1 MNMKPSVQAAVKNG
15 ELLNKKVIA
24 RCQEVDDTIKAITLA
39 YDQPVSEKCS
49 FVISFVGRFKTGKS
63 SLINALIGT
72 EILPTKA
79 TTATSVVTR
88 VFYGKIPK
96 CWLRTK
102 DTDQEISIEEG
113 KDIILTYKVTDVQN
127 PVEVIFELPIPW
139 IKGNIELRDTPGMD
153 DSSQDG
159 KLETIALNALRDTD
173 LCICVYDASTMISE
187 KERERTQAIHKMMSG
202 NLVYAV
208 NCTNRLNSIESV
220 NQVEQLAE
228 SFFGALHY
236 SIPGMGKYYLMCSAP
251 KMTELDGFDKWL
263 QNFVSQKNLPMLN
276 KVRKKTGNGQVVF
289 YREEFSVEA
298 SNYVE
303 QIKQQIIYLSG
314 MHEEVLRQMQRAN
327 TQAAQAEVA
336 EFNRRVSNLENV
348 FTEITSS
355 FIGKIQEC
363 KNKGNDYEDSTKSVT
378 QEYFVERYKS
388 IIGNYGSYFSKNDVQ
403 FIRQAFQSVSFPGL
417 HKKSVK
423 ATSGEKNG
431 WTIAGT
437 VIGTIIAPGVGSV
450 IGAALGRGIG
460 ASDTIVDDSV
470 DNTMSF
476 IRNTI
481 VPLMKRTINSRI
493 STVNREIKNKGNREC
508 HSGLETLISETIS
521 IQRMLS
527 QY

>member
-1 MNMKPSVQAAVKNG
+1 
-15 ELLNKKVIA
+15 
-24 RCQEVDDTIKAITLA
+24 
-39 YDQPVSEKCS
+39 
-49 FVISFVGRFKTGKS
+49 
-63 SLINALIGT
+63 
-72 EILPTKA
+72 
-79 TTATSVVTR
+79 
-88 VFYGKIPK
+88 
-96 CWLRTK
+96 
-102 DTDQEISIEEG
+102 
-113 KDIILTYKVTDVQN
+113 
-127 PVEVIFELPIPW
+127 
-139 IKGNIELRDTPGMD
+139 
-153 DSSQDG
+153 
-159 KLETIALNALRDTD
+159 
-173 LCICVYDASTMISE
+173 
-187 KERERTQAIHKMMSG
+187 
-202 NLVYAV
+202 
-208 NCTNRLNSIESV
+208 
-220 NQVEQLAE
+220 
-228 SFFGALHY
+228 
-236 SIPGMGKYYLMCSAP
+236 
-251 KMTELDGFDKWL
+251 
-263 QNFVSQKNLPMLN
+263 
-276 KVRKKTGNGQVVF
+276 
-289 YREEFSVEA
+289 
-298 SNYVE
+298 
-303 QIKQQIIYLSG
+303 

-450 IGAALGRGIG
+450 IGAALGRVIG